1 MTDSNIVVLLGFIGT
16 IICVM
21 TPIIKLNTTITKL
34 NTTLTQFQQQTK
46 DNHKNLAE
54 RVTTHGKEIDDHE
67 KRLTA
72 IETQIKIEREGE

>member
-1 MTDSNIVVLLGFIGT
+1 MTDSNIMVLLGFMGT

-21 TPIIKLNTTITKL
+21 TPIVKLNTTITKL

-67 KRLTA
+67 KRLTVL
-72 IETQIKIEREGE
+72 ETKMNEEE

>member
-1 MTDSNIVVLLGFIGT
+1 MADSDIMVILGFVGT

-21 TPIIKLNTTITKL
+21 TPIVKLNTTITKL

-67 KRLTA
+67 KRLTI
-72 IETQIKIEREGE
+72 IETQINIEREGE